1 MRTCTRYFSPEYGS
15 IGKNWLPR
23 APPNAARPHPMANVT
38 EKTRGT
44 LMPTHRAIR
53 GLSTDALNLAPN
65 EVLSRPSHR
74 LSPTAGLAPT
84 RKARYTGRLH
94 GPTLQL
100 PGRGGGVMRK
110 AGGMVMSICPRPLVA
125 YTQR

>member
-53 GLSTDALNLAPN
+53 GLSTDAPHLAPKRGSSQA
-65 EVLSRPSHR
+65 EPQAESHCGTRPDEEG
-74 LSPTAGLAPT
+74 AV
-84 RKARYTGRLH
+84 H
-94 GPTLQL
+94 GQAQWADVPVALKGGWHWHGLQL
-100 PGRGGGVMRK
+100 G
-110 AGGMVMSICPRPLVA
+110 
-125 YTQR
+125 